1 VRDRPGYEPLASAV
15 YAAESTTSLTSLLV
29 VRASSDVTEL
39 AQLRGTAL
47 GYVHRYCTTSYFAP
61 ALLVYESGQRITDFF
76 GRLVTVAAYEHQID
90 AVVDG
95 RVDATMVQEDVWRRH
110 PDYAQTT
117 RVIARKE
124 SLPTPVVIIDSSS
137 DAGLKRDLDEVV
149 FSHRPPLTPDTLF
162 AGFVPFRSE
171 QVEEF
176 FAASERAV
184 PALDG
189 NGVAVG

>member
-1 VRDRPGYEPLASAV
+1 M
-15 YAAESTTSLTSLLV
+15 AASLTFAYDGNFRFDVEDPAWSRLIERWGLGP
-29 VRASSDVTEL
+29 VRYDDMA
-39 AQLRGTAL
+39 
-47 GYVHRYCTTSYFAP
+47 
-61 ALLVYESGQRITDFF
+61 

-124 SLPTPVVIIDSSS
+124 NLPTPVVIIDSSS
-137 DAGLKRDLDEVV
+137 DAGLKRNLDEVV

-184 PALDG
+184 PALE
-189 NGVAVG
+189 